1 MWLGSERQPA
11 VAHRYMDIQC
21 VHVPDYTD
29 IHVHVYTCVYY
40 MLYLCMCF
48 CSIDE
53 SHRPVQLRRVVLS
66 YPDATTDFKFDLSL
80 NYKLSNV
87 IHCYSDHKPTLVVLY
102 VHNARVIIVIIGVF
116 LSSVQLVKVPSKL
129 QQL

>member
-1 MWLGSERQPA
+1 
-11 VAHRYMDIQC
+11 
-21 VHVPDYTD
+21 
-29 IHVHVYTCVYY
+29 
-40 MLYLCMCF
+40 MCF

-66 YPDATTDFKFDLSL
+66 YPDATTDFKFNLSL

-87 IHCYSDHKPTLVVLY
+87 IHCYSDHKPTLVVLHVY
-102 VHNARVIIVIIGVF
+102 TAHVTVAMHGVF
-116 LSSVQLVKVPSKL
+116 LSSVQLVKVHSKL